1 MISLQNVKKHYH
13 MGEVL
18 VKALDGVSF
27 EIEKGEFV
35 AIVGPSGSGKSTL
48 MNILGCLDVVTDGVY
63 ALNGKKIREYAEND
77 LAEIRNASIG
87 FVFQQFNLL
96 PSFTAIENVMVPLTY
111 ARVGRKAREVKAKTL
126 LSSVGLGDR
135 MTHKPTELSGGQ
147 QQRVSIARALA
158 NDPDIILADEPT
170 GALDSK
176 TGQEVLRLLQS
187 LNRQGKTILIIT
199 HDMAIARYARRIIR
213 LKDGL
218 VESDTVN
225 TEVNDDVQ

>member
-1 MISLQNVKKHYH
+1 MISLRDVKKHYV

-27 EIEKGEFV
+27 EIDKGEFV

-48 MNILGCLDVVTDGVY
+48 MNILGCLDVVTEGVY
-63 ALNGKKIREYAEND
+63 ALNGKKIREYDEND

-96 PSFTAIENVMVPLTY
+96 PSFTALENVMVPLTY
-111 ARVGRKAREVKAKTL
+111 ARVGRKAREIKAKTL
-126 LSSVGLGDR
+126 LGSVGLGDR

>member
-1 MISLQNVKKHYH
+1 
-13 MGEVL
+13 
-18 VKALDGVSF
+18 
-27 EIEKGEFV
+27 V

-63 ALNGKKIREYAEND
+63 ALNGKKIREYDEND

-170 GALDSK
+170 GALDSR

-187 LNRQGKTILIIT
+187 LNRQGKTILVIT